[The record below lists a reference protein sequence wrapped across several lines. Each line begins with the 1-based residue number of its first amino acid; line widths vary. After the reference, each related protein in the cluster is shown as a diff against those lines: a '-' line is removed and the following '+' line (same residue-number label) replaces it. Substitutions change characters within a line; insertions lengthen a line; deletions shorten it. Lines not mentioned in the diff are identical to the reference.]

1 MSRRYHE
8 SDSDDDQPLIQR
20 MERLDSPNGEPE
32 HRAGGQGVAG
42 IEIGAMLN
50 TMNQLMQQNAQ
61 MLQIIT
67 NRSESNSRRGSSE
80 ETRVRHTQYQIMPD
94 LTKSIGYYK
103 GEAEIEDGTGWLD
116 QIISMAEL
124 HLWPEEFRLETARSH
139 LVGAAKNWY
148 VAHRGDIKTWDDF
161 VTKFSKTFGVSASL
175 TDCWRAMEKR
185 QQKNGESVSA
195 YFHEKYKLCKKL
207 NLSFSETKEQIITG
221 LANRSIVQGLFAK
234 FHVDSDDLLHDI
246 MDFER
251 LCSAGDRDRRDRE
264 RERGV
269 KNRSENPGNPK
280 RETKPSPSP
289 SPSSQLQ
296 SAKTCF
302 RCKEV
307 GHFANSCPSR
317 PQITCFTCKQ
327 PGHKSPEC
335 PQRRQPPVVQHVDST
350 NNTNLKYYKDA
361 VVNGEVV
368 KSYLDLGSTVCVM
381 RDDLLPKLGL
391 MCDWSDKREILGYG
405 GSVTTT
411 LGTTNVHLEIDGV
424 GADVRVHVVP
434 RETQKIPLLVGHPFS
449 EQPHIKIIKTKDEII
464 VDEDTTT
471 TVNSTSDR
479 VVLWAKDASVIP
491 NNFLGHVVVKTNKIN
506 TDLCVE
512 GGLREIGSLVP
523 RCVLKTDEIG
533 EAVLPVLN
541 ISGKDVTVKEGG
553 KMARGETCVEG
564 TRRRE
569 VNTVPV
575 VPSEVNTDLTAEEAT
590 PVIELINEYKD
601 LVARNMKQIGCTN
614 LTEMDI
620 KLTDDRPVF
629 YRPYRMS
636 FSEREQVKDIVQ
648 ELIAADIV
656 EPSESP
662 FASPI
667 LLVKK
672 KTGDVRLCVDYRA
685 LNKKTEKQHY
695 PLPRIDDQLDRL
707 HGQLYYTSLDLS
719 SGYYQVP
726 MSTEAKSK
734 TTFVT
739 PDATYCFKRMSF
751 GLANAPS
758 VFQRLIN
765 VVLGSLRYDTA
776 LAYLDDIIIPSKD
789 VNEGLVKLRKILD
802 RFREANLTL
811 RLDKCFFFMK
821 NIDYLG
827 FTISIDGITPGERKL
842 KCVEKFPV
850 PVDIHTTRSFLGLA
864 NYFRRFIKGYALI
877 TKPLTDLLRKGCSF
891 HWGELE
897 QQAFDLIKGKLIE
910 RPILCVYNPK
920 AYTEVHTDA
929 SSVGLAAVL
938 LQKQEDGSL
947 RPISYYSRKTTP
959 EEAGYHSYEL
969 ECLAIVVALE
979 KYRVY
984 LLGIPFVIKTDC
996 NSLKLLANKKELNPR
1011 IGRWFVKLSEFNYTL
1026 EYHKAQSNQ
1035 VADSLSRN
1043 PVNQS
1048 EEVPI
1053 TGLPI
1058 LGIQINTDWD
1068 GDQAVLKKFVLYQG
1082 RVYKISNEG
1091 MWRLYVPDSLR
1102 FDIVSTAHRE
1112 LSHLGPFIKT
1122 KNGNKYV
1129 IAAID
1134 GYSKYS
1140 ILKAVSDAGAAGA
1153 INFVKDIMM
1162 HYGKPNKIISDRGVA
1177 FTSESFEAFCNEY
1190 EIEHT
1195 KVAVATPRANGQ
1207 VERLNSMIL
1216 TCTATRTTDVEGTN
1230 WDENLF
1236 EVQWSINNS
1245 VHSVTKRTPFSLV
1258 HTYSSN
1264 SFLNNPLGDEI
1275 RNLNQ
1280 GLGNTESSAES
1291 KVSVD
1296 TLLIKNRE
1304 TMAKQFNKKR
1314 RPAVTFNTGD
1324 LVLVRTEV
1332 PATGQSRK
1340 LSPKYR
1346 GPYEIVKFIG
1356 NDRYLVQ
1363 DIEDRLKL
1371 VSENVSEN
1379 SISD

>member
-1 MSRRYHE
+1 M
-8 SDSDDDQPLIQR
+8 
-20 MERLDSPNGEPE
+20 
-32 HRAGGQGVAG
+32 GQG
-42 IEIGAMLN
+42 
-50 TMNQLMQQNAQ
+50 
-61 MLQIIT
+61 
-67 NRSESNSRRGSSE
+67 
-80 ETRVRHTQYQIMPD
+80 
-94 LTKSIGYYK
+94 
-103 GEAEIEDGTGWLD
+103 
-116 QIISMAEL
+116 
-124 HLWPEEFRLETARSH
+124 
-139 LVGAAKNWY
+139 
-148 VAHRGDIKTWDDF
+148 
-161 VTKFSKTFGVSASL
+161 
-175 TDCWRAMEKR
+175 
-185 QQKNGESVSA
+185 
-195 YFHEKYKLCKKL
+195 
-207 NLSFSETKEQIITG
+207 
-221 LANRSIVQGLFAK
+221 
-234 FHVDSDDLLHDI
+234 
-246 MDFER
+246 
-251 LCSAGDRDRRDRE
+251 
-264 RERGV
+264 
-269 KNRSENPGNPK
+269 
-280 RETKPSPSP
+280 
-289 SPSSQLQ
+289 
-296 SAKTCF
+296 CF
-302 RCKEV
+302 
-307 GHFANSCPSR
+307 
-317 PQITCFTCKQ
+317 
-327 PGHKSPEC
+327 
-335 PQRRQPPVVQHVDST
+335 
-350 NNTNLKYYKDA
+350 
-361 VVNGEVV
+361 
-368 KSYLDLGSTVCVM
+368 
-381 RDDLLPKLGL
+381 
-391 MCDWSDKREILGYG
+391 
-405 GSVTTT
+405 
-411 LGTTNVHLEIDGV
+411 
-424 GADVRVHVVP
+424 
-434 RETQKIPLLVGHPFS
+434 
-449 EQPHIKIIKTKDEII
+449 
-464 VDEDTTT
+464 
-471 TVNSTSDR
+471 
-479 VVLWAKDASVIP
+479 
-491 NNFLGHVVVKTNKIN
+491 
-506 TDLCVE
+506 E

-726 MSTEAKSK
+726 MSTEAK
-734 TTFVT
+734 T
-739 PDATYCFKRMSF
+739 
-751 GLANAPS
+751 NAPS

-802 RFREANLTL
+802 
-811 RLDKCFFFMK
+811 
-821 NIDYLG
+821 
-827 FTISIDGITPGERKL
+827 
-842 KCVEKFPV
+842 
-850 PVDIHTTRSFLGLA
+850 
-864 NYFRRFIKGYALI
+864 RFIKGYALI